1 MENDYLSKLK
11 ALADPG
17 KIPIK
22 TYKCDTP
29 LYRWQSENQA
39 EGFYYNK
46 PQKLEE
52 MGRYNDPAG
61 KVGVCYVAT
70 DPITAMAES
79 YCRQNRKFVEV
90 DELTRNQLCE
100 LEITDDINTLDIGAV
115 LPKIGLTLDEL
126 TSSDYTKTQAI
137 CGFFANNPQYGIQG
151 MSYRSRHYDNGGYCV
166 ALLEQAHEPE
176 PLKTNKMTAME
187 DYHYD
192 DHQLEGWEDDTI
204 DGEEILTE
212 VLGINVL

>member
-1 MENDYLSKLK
+1 MEDDYLSKLRT
-11 ALADPG
+11 LADEG
-17 KIPIK
+17 KAPLK
-22 TYKCDTP
+22 TYKHNSL
-29 LYRWQSENQA
+29 LYRWQCSPQA
-39 EGFYYNK
+39 TGVYFNK

-70 DPITAMAES
+70 NPITAMAES

-137 CGFFANNPQYGIQG
+137 CGFVANNPQYGIQG
-151 MSYRSRHYDNGGYCV
+151 ISYRSRHYDNGGYCI
-166 ALLEQAHEPE
+166 ALLKQAHEPE
-176 PLKTNKMTAME
+176 PLKTNKMTAINE
-187 DYHYD
+187 YHYHA
-192 DHQLEGWEDDTI
+192 HQLEGWEHNSI

-212 VLGINVL
+212 VFGINMV

>member
-1 MENDYLSKLK
+1 MEAEYLVKLK
-11 ALADPG
+11 ERADAG

-22 TYKCDTP
+22 TYPRNTS
-29 LYRWQSENQA
+29 LFRWQSSPQA
-39 EGFYYNK
+39 TGVYFNT

-70 DPITAMAES
+70 DPITSMAES
-79 YCRQNRKFVEV
+79 YCRQNRAFVEA
-90 DELTRNQLCE
+90 DELTHNQICE
-100 LEITDDINTLDIGAV
+100 LEAANDINTLDIGA
-115 LPKIGLTLDEL
+115 LMPNIGLKLDEL
-126 TSSDYTKTQAI
+126 TSSDYTKTQNI
-137 CGFFANNPQYGIQG
+137 CGFFAKNPQYGIHG

-166 ALLEQAHEPE
+166 ALLEQTDEPV
-176 PLKTNKMTAME
+176 KTIQMTAMN

-192 DHQLEGWEDDTI
+192 AHQLEHWQYKTI

-212 VLGINVL
+212 LLRIKIL